1 MSFFKKTQKED
12 VKNNTKK
19 KKKKELPTPEIKLP
33 EGVKKVEVKITPKK
47 ILSFLLGAFIVGWI
61 LLSFSNWAKS
71 NLEIPLSRA
80 IADIKEGKVKSV
92 EVVGDKLSLVYN
104 DGQVAIANKEP
115 QQSLVNILQEEAIDP
130 SSLDIKVIDQSFSQI
145 WWDILLTIG
154 SLVLM
159 GVFFYF
165 MFRQA
170 RGAQESIFSFGKSNA
185 KPFIKGKQKVT
196 FADVAGV
203 EEAKQEL
210 KEVVDFLKNP
220 QKYRRL
226 GARTPKGVLLV
237 GPPGTGKTLLARAVA
252 GEANVPFFSM
262 AGSEFMEMLV
272 GVGSARMRDLF
283 ETAKKNAPSIIFI
296 DEIESIGR
304 ARSLG
309 GFSSHDE
316 REQTL
321 NQMLVE
327 MDGFAPNDNVVVIGA
342 TNRPDLLDLALM
354 RPGRFDRRV
363 VLDMPDIEGRKAI
376 LKVHSRGKPFAKS
389 VNWEQVA
396 KQTVGFSG
404 ADLENML
411 NEAAIL
417 AAREEKTEIDTSD
430 IEEAATKV
438 KLGPQRKR
446 LQSKEE
452 KEMAAYHESG
462 HALVA
467 HFLPHMDSVGRIS
480 IVARGLTLGH
490 TFVPPA
496 HDRGQ
501 ETKSRL
507 LEQIVVMLGGRA
519 AEEVVFKEITTGAA
533 DDIDKAT
540 SLARKM
546 VVDLG
551 MSDLGPISFGL
562 QPVETDFGY
571 FWPQEQSLS
580 QEMQAEVD
588 KRVKKIVD
596 KAYEEA
602 KKILA
607 KNRSKLDK
615 LAKTLLE
622 KETLDQEEFEA
633 LMGKKKVK

>member
-1 MSFFKKTQKED
+1 MAIFKKPQKRGS
-12 VKNNTKK
+12 KNNTKK
-19 KKKKELPTPEIKLP
+19 EEAGKPETKLP
-33 EGVKKVEVKITPKK
+33 EGAKKVEVKLSPKK
-47 ILSFLLGAFIVGWI
+47 ILTGILGIFLVVWFFIA
-61 LLSFSNWAKS
+61 LSGWAKS
-71 NLEIPLSRA
+71 NLEIPLSQA
-80 IADIKEGKVKSV
+80 IADIREGKVKSV
-92 EVVGDKLSLVYN
+92 EIVGNQISLIYN
-104 DGQVAIANKEP
+104 DGKVALANKEP

-130 SSLDIKVIDQSFSQI
+130 SSLDIKVVDQSFSQV
-145 WWDILLTIG
+145 WWEIFITFVPLILI
-154 SLVLM
+154 

-165 MFRQA
+165 SFRQA
-170 RGAQESIFSFGKSNA
+170 KGAQDSIFSFGKSRA
-185 KPFIKGKQKVT
+185 KPFIKGKQKAT

-203 EEAKQEL
+203 DEAKQEL

-309 GFSSHDE
+309 GFSGHDE

-342 TNRPDLLDLALM
+342 TNRPDLLDPALM

-376 LKVHSRGKPFAKS
+376 LKVHARGKPFTKS

-417 AAREEKTEIDTSD
+417 AAREGKMEIQMAD

-467 HFLPHMDSVGRIS
+467 HFLPHMDPVGRIS

-490 TFVPPA
+490 TFLPPA

-507 LEQIVVMLGGRA
+507 LEQMAVMLGGRA

-546 VVDLG
+546 VIDLG
-551 MSDLGPISFGL
+551 MSDLGPISFGP
-562 QPVETDFGY
+562 QPVETEFGY
-571 FWPQEQSLS
+571 FWPQDQNLS

-588 KRVKKIVD
+588 KRVKKLVD
-596 KAYEEA
+596 EAYQEA
-602 KKILA
+602 KKILT
-607 KNRSKLDK
+607 KNRIKLDK
-615 LAKTLLE
+615 LAKALLE

-633 LMGKKKVK
+633 LMGKKKVSKN